1 MYMLCIRKFKFH
13 YNDLK
18 NKLSGGYTALTSSTA
33 TTGYFY
39 LSSGVC
45 VEYGTY
51 PANSMDSNGNN
62 GGYTKTITLRSG
74 ITTFYFAIA
83 SSIYSGGFPNTCIFT
98 RSSGAVTIGC
108 NVNTSSVYVSWM
120 VIGTK

>member
-1 MYMLCIRKFKFH
+1 MSVSQACNNL

-18 NKLSGGYTALTSSTA
+18 NKLSGGYTALA
-33 TTGYFY
+33 TIGSGSGYFY

-51 PANSMDSNGNN
+51 PANMMDQNGNN
-62 GGYTKTITLRSG
+62 SGYTKTITLKSG

-83 SSIYSGGFPNTCIFT
+83 SSIYTNGFPDTNIFT

-108 NVNTSSVYVSWM
+108 NVNISGIYVSWM